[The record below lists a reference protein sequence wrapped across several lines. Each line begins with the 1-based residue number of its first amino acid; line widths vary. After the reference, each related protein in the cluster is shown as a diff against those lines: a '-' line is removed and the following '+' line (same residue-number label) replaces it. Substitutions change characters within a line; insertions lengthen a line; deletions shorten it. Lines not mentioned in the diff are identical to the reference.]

1 MDISKKRWR
10 RGGIARPVAARNA
23 LLAEEC
29 YGDGGGGNLH
39 FRTPL
44 SPQNVVDICFSIVT
58 ATVTIADFNE
68 RQEL

>member
-1 MDISKKRWR
+1 MDISKKRWQ

-29 YGDGGGGNLH
+29 CGDGGLH
-39 FRTPL
+39 FRIPL